1 MADHKKWHI
10 LEVPSLIW
18 EVWPDEV
25 VVFNPLSG
33 ETHQLNDMAAQ
44 VLSWLESSPQT
55 IENLVVS
62 YCDQFG
68 IDESDKDVERLIS
81 GLLKE
86 FDDLGLA
93 EPVE

>member
-1 MADHKKWHI
+1 MTNEKWRI
-10 LEVPSLIW
+10 PLVSSLLW

-33 ETHQLNDMAAQ
+33 ETHQLNDVAAQ
-44 VLSWLESSPQT
+44 VLSWLESSPRT
-55 IENLVVS
+55 IEDLVVN
-62 YCDQFG
+62 YCDKFSVG
-68 IDESDKDVERLIS
+68 ENDKDVEWLIS